1 MRTSHRPNVAFW
13 ALLASA
19 VLALCGVTRGAPGV
33 VTPTSQGVK
42 PDAGRR
48 AYMQVHFSQ
57 AMTVHE
63 ALIRGDL
70 LAVTGPA
77 IWLATH
83 EAPGSMP
90 AGSAPFVAQMR
101 RAARRTADTSSM
113 LDAALGAA
121 DMLRTCGDCHR
132 AVGTMPAPQLQPP
145 SAEVQGVVGHMLAH
159 QQALDQM
166 LQGLIVP
173 SSASW
178 RSGAE
183 ALRAAPLRPN
193 TLPRDPKLSSTLV
206 ASETR
211 IHELA
216 SQASRVEDTAARAV
230 FYGQILSRCAD
241 CHALHRGIWG
251 PTRRQ

>member
-1 MRTSHRPNVAFW
+1 MRTSHRPNVLFW
-13 ALLASA
+13 VILASS
-19 VLALCGVTRGAPGV
+19 VLALCGVTRGAPRV
-33 VTPTSQGVK
+33 VTPNSQAVK
-42 PDAGRR
+42 PDPGRR

-70 LAVTGPA
+70 LAVTEPA

-83 EAPGSMP
+83 EAPSSMP
-90 AGSAPFVAQMR
+90 PGSAPFVAQIK

-121 DMLRTCGDCHR
+121 DMLKTCGDCHR
-132 AVGTMPAPQLQPP
+132 AVGTMPAPQIQPP
-145 SAEVQGVVGHMLAH
+145 STEVQGVVGHMLAH

-183 ALRAAPLRPN
+183 ALRTAPLRPN
-193 TLPRDPKLSSTLV
+193 TLPRDPKLSSAIV
-206 ASETR
+206 ASEKR

-216 SQASRVEDTAARAV
+216 SQASRVEDSGARAV